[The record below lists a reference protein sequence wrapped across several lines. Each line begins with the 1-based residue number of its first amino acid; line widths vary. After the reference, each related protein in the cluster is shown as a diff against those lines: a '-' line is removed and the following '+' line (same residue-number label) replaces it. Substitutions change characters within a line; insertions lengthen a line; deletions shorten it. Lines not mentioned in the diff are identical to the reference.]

1 MIEARRNSFL
11 AYLQNKN
18 EKNKL
23 EHRKIQNEVRKL
35 LRNMENKF
43 YEQKASE
50 MQSFS
55 DRGNSH
61 AYFKALKEIYGPKQ
75 SKKAPHK
82 LLKKDGSETKSEP
95 ETLDRLR
102 EYYSDLLNR
111 KICVDSAVET
121 YLDEISKLTCWEL
134 DANPSIEELN
144 KILKKAKN
152 ITKLAQM

>member
-1 MIEARRNSFL
+1 M
-11 AYLQNKN
+11 
-18 EKNKL
+18 
-23 EHRKIQNEVRKL
+23 QNEVRKL

-43 YEQKASE
+43 YEQKTSE

-121 YLDEISKLTCWEL
+121 YLDEISKPTCWEL
-134 DANPSIEELN
+134 DANPSMEELN

-152 ITKLAQM
+152 HKTCTDVIDRTVEILKFN